1 MVQLETAGC
10 NIMRLSGLIL
20 AVVLACGLAP
30 QASGQLK
37 FVSKEKLKSVNAPT
51 LSRDSASLNFETR
64 HIVAEPMTE
73 DDAPRSYIFE
83 FTNVGRGKL
92 EIKRLVST
100 CSCVQAVC
108 LNREVAPGEKA
119 EIKVTYNPKGH
130 PGKFERKI
138 FVYTQDGDTP
148 SAVLRLSVDVENSLD
163 IAGQYPVSMGKI
175 RLRRTAV
182 RFKEG
187 QDAVEKLRFVNVSGR
202 VLRFDCDRAFLPECI
217 KFYAPPTR
225 PLEEAEM
232 VVRYDSTKP
241 GAREKLTIFLNE
253 LGLPPSQSSLTV
265 YFD

>member
-1 MVQLETAGC
+1 MQLETAGC
-10 NIMRLSGLIL
+10 KIMRLSGIIL
-20 AVVLACGLAP
+20 AVVLAFGIMP
-30 QASGQLK
+30 QASAQLK
-37 FVSKEKLKSVNAPT
+37 LVSPEKLKSVNSPQ
-51 LSRDSASLNFETR
+51 LSRDSASLNFVTR
-64 HIVAEPMTE
+64 HIVAERMSE
-73 DDAPRSYIFE
+73 DDAPKIYTFD
-83 FTNVGRGKL
+83 FTNVGRSKI

-100 CSCVQAVC
+100 CSCAQAIC
-108 LNREVAPGEKA
+108 LKRAIAPGEKTS
-119 EIKVTYNPKGH
+119 IQVTYNPKGH

-138 FVYTQDGDTP
+138 FVYTQDGDDP
-148 SAVLRLSVDVENSLD
+148 AAVLKLSVDVENNLD
-163 IAGQYPVSMGKI
+163 VSGQYPISMGKI

>member
-1 MVQLETAGC
+1 M
-10 NIMRLSGLIL
+10 
-20 AVVLACGLAP
+20 AVVLALGVMP
-30 QASGQLK
+30 QASAQLK
-37 FVSKEKLKSVNAPT
+37 FVSKEKLKSVNTPT
-51 LSRDSASLNFETR
+51 LSKDSAALNFVTT
-64 HIVAEPMTE
+64 HIVAEPMNE
-73 DDAPRSYIFE
+73 DDAPKTYTFE

-100 CSCVQAVC
+100 CSCVQAIC
-108 LNREVAPGEKA
+108 LNREVSPGEKA
-119 EIKVTYNPKGH
+119 EIKVIYNPKGH

-138 FVYTQDGDTP
+138 FVYTQDGDVP
-148 SAVLRLSVDVENSLD
+148 AAVLRLSVDVENSLD
-163 IAGQYPVSMGKI
+163 LSGQYPISMGKI

-202 VLRFDCDRAFLPECI
+202 VLRFDCDRAFLPDCI

-232 VVRYDSTKP
+232 VVRYDSTQP
-241 GAREKLTIFLNE
+241 GAREKLTIFLND

>member
-1 MVQLETAGC
+1 MQQVTAGC
-10 NIMRLSGLIL
+10 SIMRLSRLIL
-20 AVVLACGLAP
+20 AVVLALGVVPEAG
-30 QASGQLK
+30 AQLK
-37 FVSKEKLKSVNAPT
+37 MVSKEKLQSVNSPR
-51 LSRDSASLNFETR
+51 LSSDSASLNFVTR
-64 HIVAEPMTE
+64 HIVAERMCE
-73 DDAPRSYIFE
+73 NDAPVTFTFE
-83 FTNVGRGKL
+83 FTNMGRGRV

-100 CSCVQAVC
+100 CSCVQAIC
-108 LNREVAPGEKA
+108 LNRQVASGEKS

-138 FVYTQDGDTP
+138 FVYTQEGDAP
-148 SAVLRLSVDVENSLD
+148 AAVLRLSVDVESNLD
-163 IAGQYPVSMGKI
+163 ISGQYPVSMGKI
-175 RLRRTAV
+175 RLRRTSV

-202 VLRFDCDRAFLPECI
+202 VLRFDCDRAFLPDCI

-241 GAREKLTIFLNE
+241 GAREKLMIFLND

-265 YFD
+265 YFE